1 MTETPI
7 DKNNQA
13 REAERA
19 VLGGLMLETH
29 RFDTVI
35 QVITEVD
42 FHTKE
47 HQIIFES
54 MAELVNENKPL
65 DPLTVSEQLDNSN
78 NLNRVGGKNY
88 LIELATSTPSAAN
101 LEAYAEIIRQRS
113 ISRKLM
119 HANSEITELINNP
132 QGQNGEAL
140 LDHAERLIF
149 ALNDETSQNDSS
161 LQSMKELIPSTM
173 DRLHELSNKKGGL
186 IGSSTGFKDLDKK
199 LQGIQDGDLIIVAG
213 RPSMGKT
220 SFAMNIAENVLVND
234 DSDGAV
240 LIFSLEMP
248 GESLTTRMLSG
259 MCKLDQQNVR
269 SGMLRDDQLKI
280 LLQEGER
287 LKNLP
292 LWIDDSSLLSPM
304 ELRAKAR
311 RLARSEGGL
320 SLIVVDY
327 LQLMQLPTSAEN
339 RVNQISEI
347 SRALKSLAKEL
358 NVPVIALSQL
368 NRAVEQR
375 PNKRPIMA
383 DLRDSGA
390 IEQDADV
397 VILLGKHQ
405 KGIDIR
411 ESDQNADG
419 ESQGEDYEPI
429 KLLLAKQRNG
439 PTGNVDLA
447 FRRKYT
453 RFEILQGEPRLN

>member
-1 MTETPI
+1 MSDSLINQNE
-7 DKNNQA
+7 QA

-35 QVITEVD
+35 QVIKDND
-42 FHTKE
+42 FDGKD
-47 HQIIFES
+47 HQIIFQS
-54 MAELVNENKPL
+54 MAELIEENKPL
-65 DPLTVSEQLDNSN
+65 DPLTVSEKLDNKNS
-78 NLNRVGGKNY
+78 LNKVGGKDY
-88 LIELATSTPSAAN
+88 LIELATTTPSAAN

-113 ISRKLM
+113 ITRKLIKT
-119 HANSEITELINNP
+119 NSEISELINNP
-132 QGQNGEAL
+132 QGQDGLAL
-140 LDHAERLIF
+140 LDKAESMIF
-149 ALNDETSQNDSS
+149 ALNDESSQDNDTME
-161 LQSMKELIPSTM
+161 SMKSLIPKTM
-173 DRLHELSNKKGGL
+173 DRLHELSEKKGGL
-186 IGSSTGFKDLDKK
+186 IGSSTGFKDLDTK
-199 LQGIQDGDLIIVAG
+199 LQGIQNGDLIVVAG

-220 SFAMNIAENVLVND
+220 SLAMNLAENVLVD
-234 DSDGAV
+234 RDTKGAV

-259 MCKLDQQNVR
+259 MCKLNQQNVR
-269 SGMLRDDQLKI
+269 SGQLKDNELKL

-311 RLARSEGGL
+311 RLARQEEHGL

-327 LQLMQLPTSAEN
+327 LQLMQLPTSSEN

-347 SRALKSLAKEL
+347 SRSLKSLAKEL
-358 NVPVIALSQL
+358 QVPVIALSQL

-390 IEQDADV
+390 IEQDADAV
-397 VILLGKHQ
+397 SYTHLTLPTN
-405 KGIDIR
+405 R
-411 ESDQNADG
+411 E
-419 ESQGEDYEPI
+419 
-429 KLLLAKQRNG
+429 
-439 PTGNVDLA
+439 V
-447 FRRKYT
+447 
-453 RFEILQGEPRLN
+453 

>member
-1 MTETPI
+1 MSDISI
-7 DKNNQA
+7 DQNNQA

-35 QVITEVD
+35 QVITETD
-42 FHTKE
+42 FQGKD

-54 MAELVNENKPL
+54 MSELVNENKPL
-65 DPLTVSEQLDNSN
+65 DPLTVSEKLDNSN

-119 HANSEITELINNP
+119 QANSEITDLINNP
-132 QGQNGEAL
+132 QGQNGEEL

-149 ALNDETSQNDSS
+149 SLNDETSQNDSS

-186 IGSSTGFKDLDKK
+186 IGSSTGFTDLDKK
-199 LQGIQDGDLIIVAG
+199 LQGIQNGDLIIVAG

-220 SFAMNIAENVLVND
+220 SFAMNIAENVLTND
-234 DSDGAV
+234 DTDGAV

-259 MCKLDQQNVR
+259 MSKLDQQNVR

-280 LLQEGER
+280 LLEEGER

-292 LWIDDSSLLSPM
+292 LWIDDSSLLTPM

-347 SRALKSLAKEL
+347 SRSIKSLAKEL
-358 NVPVIALSQL
+358 DVPVVALSQL

-397 VILLGKHQ
+397 ILF
-405 KGIDIR
+405 IYRD
-411 ESDQNADG
+411 EVYNEDS
-419 ESQGEDYEPI
+419 EQGNKAEI
-429 KLLLAKQRNG
+429 IIGKQRNG
-439 PTGNVDLA
+439 PIGTVHLT
-447 FRRKYT
+447 FLKEYT
-453 RFEILQGEPRLN
+453 RFENFSNDGFYDSFE

>member
-1 MTETPI
+1 MSEI
-7 DKNNQA
+7 NINQNEQA

-35 QVITEVD
+35 QVIKEND
-42 FHTKE
+42 FDGKD
-47 HQIIFES
+47 HQIIFQS
-54 MAELVNENKPL
+54 MSELVEENKPL
-65 DPLTVSEQLDNSN
+65 DPLTVSEKLDNKNS
-78 NLNRVGGKNY
+78 LTKVGGKEY

-113 ISRKLM
+113 ITRKLM
-119 HANSEITELINNP
+119 KANSEISELITNP
-132 QGQNGEAL
+132 QGQDGASL
-140 LDHAERLIF
+140 LDKAESMIF
-149 ALNDETSQNDSS
+149 ALNDETNQNDQN
-161 LQSMKELIPSTM
+161 LQSMREWVPSTM
-173 DRLHELSNKKGGL
+173 DRLHELSNKSGGL
-186 IGSSTGFKDLDKK
+186 IGSSTGFKDLDNK
-199 LQGIQDGDLIIVAG
+199 LQGLQKGDLVIVAG

-220 SFAMNIAENVLVND
+220 SFAMNIAENVLLD
-234 DSDGAV
+234 DESDGAV

-248 GESLTTRMLSG
+248 GESLTTRLLSG
-259 MCKLDQQNVR
+259 MTKLNQQNVR
-269 SGMLRDDQLKI
+269 SGMLKDDELRI
-280 LLQEGER
+280 LFKQSEK
-287 LKNLP
+287 LKNMP

-311 RLARSEGGL
+311 RLARTEKAGL

-327 LQLMQLPTSAEN
+327 LQLMQLPLSTEN

-347 SRALKSLAKEL
+347 SRSLKSLAKEL

-397 VILLGKHQ
+397 ILF
-405 KGIDIR
+405 IYRD
-411 ESDQNADG
+411 EVYN
-419 ESQGEDYEPI
+419 EDSEHGNKAEI
-429 KLLLAKQRNG
+429 IIGKQRNG
-439 PTGNVDLA
+439 PIGRVDLT
-447 FRRKYT
+447 FLKEFT
-453 RFEILQGEPRLN
+453 RFENFTTDSFYESFE

>member
-1 MTETPI
+1 MSEVSI
-7 DKNNQA
+7 NQNEQA

-35 QVITEVD
+35 QVIKDND
-42 FHTKE
+42 FDGKD
-47 HQIIFES
+47 HQIIFQS
-54 MAELVNENKPL
+54 MSELVEENKPL
-65 DPLTVSEQLDNSN
+65 DPLTVSEKLDNKNS
-78 NLNRVGGKNY
+78 LNKVGGKDY

-113 ISRKLM
+113 ITRRLM
-119 HANSEITELINNP
+119 KTNSEISELISNP
-132 QGQNGEAL
+132 QGQDGVAL
-140 LDHAERLIF
+140 LDQAESMIF
-149 ALNDETSQNDSS
+149 ALNDEASKDNES
-161 LQSMKELIPSTM
+161 LKSMKSLIPSTM

-186 IGSSTGFKDLDKK
+186 IGSSTGFTDLDKK
-199 LQGIQDGDLIIVAG
+199 LLGIQDGDLIVVAG

-220 SFAMNIAENVLVND
+220 SLAMNLAENVLLDND
-234 DSDGAV
+234 SKGAV

-259 MCKLDQQNVR
+259 MSKLNQQNVR
-269 SGMLRDDQLKI
+269 SGMLKDNELKL

-287 LKNLP
+287 LKDLP
-292 LWIDDSSLLSPM
+292 LWIDDSSLLTPM

-311 RLARSEGGL
+311 RLARQEEHGL

-327 LQLMQLPTSAEN
+327 LQLMQLPSSSEN

-347 SRALKSLAKEL
+347 SRSLKSLAKEL

-397 VILLGKHQ
+397 ILF
-405 KGIDIR
+405 IYRD
-411 ESDQNADG
+411 EVYNEDSDQGNKAEIIIG
-419 ESQGEDYEPI
+419 
-429 KLLLAKQRNG
+429 KQRNG
-439 PTGNVDLA
+439 PIGTVNLT
-447 FRRKYT
+447 FLKEYT
-453 RFEILQGEPRLN
+453 RFENYANDGYSDGYSANFE

>member
-1 MTETPI
+1 MSDSLINQNE
-7 DKNNQA
+7 QA

-35 QVITEVD
+35 QVIKDND
-42 FHTKE
+42 FDGKD
-47 HQIIFES
+47 HQIIFQS
-54 MAELVNENKPL
+54 MAELIEENKPL
-65 DPLTVSEQLDNSN
+65 DPLTVSEKLDNKNS
-78 NLNRVGGKNY
+78 LNKVGGKDY
-88 LIELATSTPSAAN
+88 LIELATTTPSAAN

-113 ISRKLM
+113 ITRKLIKT
-119 HANSEITELINNP
+119 NSEISALINNP
-132 QGQNGEAL
+132 QGQAGLAL
-140 LDHAERLIF
+140 LDKAESMIF
-149 ALNDETSQNDSS
+149 ALNDESSQDNDTME
-161 LQSMKELIPSTM
+161 SMKSLIPKTM
-173 DRLHELSNKKGGL
+173 DRLHELSEKKGGL
-186 IGSSTGFKDLDKK
+186 IGSSTGFKDLDTK
-199 LQGIQDGDLIIVAG
+199 LQGIQNGDLIVVAG

-220 SFAMNIAENVLVND
+220 SLAMNLAENVLVD
-234 DSDGAV
+234 RDTKGAV

-259 MCKLDQQNVR
+259 MCKLNQQNVR
-269 SGMLRDDQLKI
+269 SGQLKDNELKL

-311 RLARSEGGL
+311 RLARQEEHGL

-327 LQLMQLPTSAEN
+327 LQLMQLPTSSEN

-347 SRALKSLAKEL
+347 SRSLKSLAKEL
-358 NVPVIALSQL
+358 QVPVIALSQL

-397 VILLGKHQ
+397 ILF
-405 KGIDIR
+405 IYRD
-411 ESDQNADG
+411 EVYNEDSDQGNKAEIIIG
-419 ESQGEDYEPI
+419 
-429 KLLLAKQRNG
+429 KQRNG
-439 PTGNVDLA
+439 PIGTVNLT
-447 FRRKYT
+447 FLKEYT
-453 RFEILQGEPRLN
+453 RFENFANDGYSDDYSSNF

>member
-1 MTETPI
+1 MSDISI
-7 DKNNQA
+7 DQNNQA

-35 QVITEVD
+35 QVITETD
-42 FHTKE
+42 FQGKY

-54 MAELVNENKPL
+54 MSELVNENKPL
-65 DPLTVSEQLDNSN
+65 DPLTVSEKLDNSN

-119 HANSEITELINNP
+119 QANSEITDLINNP
-132 QGQNGEAL
+132 QGQNGEEL

-149 ALNDETSQNDSS
+149 SLNDETSQNDSS

-186 IGSSTGFKDLDKK
+186 IGSSTGFTDLDKK
-199 LQGIQDGDLIIVAG
+199 LQGIQNGDLIIVAG

-220 SFAMNIAENVLVND
+220 SFAMNIAENVLTND
-234 DSDGAV
+234 DTDGAV

-259 MCKLDQQNVR
+259 MSKLDQQNVR

-280 LLQEGER
+280 LLEEGER

-292 LWIDDSSLLSPM
+292 LWIDDSSLLTPM

-347 SRALKSLAKEL
+347 SRSLKSLAKEL
-358 NVPVIALSQL
+358 DVPVIALSQL

-397 VILLGKHQ
+397 ILF
-405 KGIDIR
+405 IYRD
-411 ESDQNADG
+411 EVYNEDS
-419 ESQGEDYEPI
+419 EQGNKAEI
-429 KLLLAKQRNG
+429 IIGKQRNG
-439 PTGNVDLA
+439 PIGTVHLT
-447 FRRKYT
+447 FLKEYT
-453 RFEILQGEPRLN
+453 RFENFSNDGFYDSFE

>member
-1 MTETPI
+1 MSESLL
-7 DKNNQA
+7 NQSEQA

-35 QVITEVD
+35 QVIKEND
-42 FHTKE
+42 FDGKD
-47 HQIIFES
+47 HQIIFQS
-54 MAELVNENKPL
+54 MSELVEENKPL
-65 DPLTVSEQLDNSN
+65 DPLTVSEKLDNKNS
-78 NLNRVGGKNY
+78 LNKIGGKDY
-88 LIELATSTPSAAN
+88 LIELATTTPSAAN
-101 LEAYAEIIRQRS
+101 LEAYAEIVRQRS
-113 ISRKLM
+113 ISRRLM
-119 HANSEITELINNP
+119 KANSEISELISNP
-132 QGQNGEAL
+132 QGQDGAAL
-140 LDHAERLIF
+140 LDKAESMIF
-149 ALNDETSQNDSS
+149 SLNDETNLNDKS
-161 LQSMKELIPSTM
+161 LQSMRELIPSTM

-199 LQGIQDGDLIIVAG
+199 LQGIQKGDLIVVAG

-220 SFAMNIAENVLVND
+220 SFAMNVAENVLLDD
-234 DSDGAV
+234 DSNGAV

-259 MCKLDQQNVR
+259 MSKLDQQNVR
-269 SGMLRDDQLKI
+269 SGMLKDDQLK
-280 LLQEGER
+280 LLLKQGER

-311 RLARSEGGL
+311 RLSRTEENGL

-327 LQLMQLPTSAEN
+327 LQLMQLPASNEN

-347 SRALKSLAKEL
+347 SRSLKSLAKEL
-358 NVPVIALSQL
+358 NVPIVALSQL

-397 VILLGKHQ
+397 ILF
-405 KGIDIR
+405 IYRD
-411 ESDQNADG
+411 EVYNEDS
-419 ESQGEDYEPI
+419 EQGNKAEI
-429 KLLLAKQRNG
+429 IIGKQRNG
-439 PTGNVDLA
+439 PIGTIYLT
-447 FRRKYT
+447 FLKEFT
-453 RFEILQGEPRLN
+453 RFENFSNDGFYESFE

>member
-1 MTETPI
+1 MSDLSINQNE
-7 DKNNQA
+7 QA

-35 QVITEVD
+35 QVIKEND
-42 FHTKE
+42 FDGKD
-47 HQIIFES
+47 HQIIFQS
-54 MAELVNENKPL
+54 MSELIEENKPL
-65 DPLTVSEQLDNSN
+65 DPLTVSEKLDNKNS
-78 NLNRVGGKNY
+78 LNKIGGKDY

-113 ISRKLM
+113 ITRKLM
-119 HANSEITELINNP
+119 KANSEISDLINNP
-132 QGQNGEAL
+132 QGKDGNAL
-140 LDHAERLIF
+140 LDKAESMIF
-149 ALNDETSQNDSS
+149 ALNDESSQNNQS

-173 DRLHELSNKKGGL
+173 DRLHEMSNKAGGL
-186 IGSSTGFKDLDKK
+186 IGSSTGFKDLDNK
-199 LQGIQDGDLIIVAG
+199 LQGIQDGDLIVVAG

-220 SFAMNIAENVLVND
+220 SLAMNIAENVLLEKDN
-234 DSDGAV
+234 DGAV

-248 GESLTTRMLSG
+248 GEALTTRMLSG
-259 MCKLDQQNVR
+259 MSKLNQQNVR
-269 SGMLRDDQLKI
+269 SGMLKDNELK
-280 LLQEGER
+280 LLLSEGEK

-292 LWIDDSSLLSPM
+292 LWIDDSSLLTPM

-311 RLARSEGGL
+311 RLARQEENGL

-327 LQLMQLPTSAEN
+327 LQLMQLPTSTEN

-347 SRALKSLAKEL
+347 SRSLKSLAKEL

-397 VILLGKHQ
+397 ILF
-405 KGIDIR
+405 IYRD
-411 ESDQNADG
+411 EVYNEDSDQGNKAEIIIG
-419 ESQGEDYEPI
+419 
-429 KLLLAKQRNG
+429 KQRNG
-439 PTGNVDLA
+439 PIGTINLT
-447 FRRKYT
+447 FLKEYT
-453 RFEILQGEPRLN
+453 RFENFSSDGYYDSFE

>member
-1 MTETPI
+1 MSDSLINQNE
-7 DKNNQA
+7 QA

-35 QVITEVD
+35 QVIKDND
-42 FHTKE
+42 FDGKDHK
-47 HQIIFES
+47 IIFQS
-54 MAELVNENKPL
+54 MAELIEENKPL
-65 DPLTVSEQLDNSN
+65 DPLTVSEKLDNKNS
-78 NLNRVGGKNY
+78 LNKVGGKDY
-88 LIELATSTPSAAN
+88 LIELATTTPSAAN

-113 ISRKLM
+113 ITRKLIKT
-119 HANSEITELINNP
+119 NSEISELINNP
-132 QGQNGEAL
+132 QGQDGLAL
-140 LDHAERLIF
+140 LDKAESMIF
-149 ALNDETSQNDSS
+149 ALNDESSQDNDTME
-161 LQSMKELIPSTM
+161 SMKSLIPKTM
-173 DRLHELSNKKGGL
+173 DRLHELSEKKGGL
-186 IGSSTGFKDLDKK
+186 IGSSTGFKDLDTK
-199 LQGIQDGDLIIVAG
+199 LQGIQNGDLIVVAG

-220 SFAMNIAENVLVND
+220 SLAMNLAENVLVD
-234 DSDGAV
+234 RDTKGAV

-259 MCKLDQQNVR
+259 MCKLNQQNVR
-269 SGMLRDDQLKI
+269 SGQLKDNELKL

-311 RLARSEGGL
+311 RLARQEEHGL

-327 LQLMQLPTSAEN
+327 LQLMQLPTSSEN

-347 SRALKSLAKEL
+347 SRSLKSLAKEL
-358 NVPVIALSQL
+358 QVPVIALSQL

-397 VILLGKHQ
+397 ILF
-405 KGIDIR
+405 IYRD
-411 ESDQNADG
+411 EVYNEDSDQGNKAEIIIG
-419 ESQGEDYEPI
+419 
-429 KLLLAKQRNG
+429 KQRNG
-439 PTGNVDLA
+439 PIGTVNLT
-447 FRRKYT
+447 FLKEYT
-453 RFEILQGEPRLN
+453 RFENFANDGYSDDYSSNF